1 MKMVSATMRV
11 SLGLICLVISV
22 WLVSYLLG
30 MFPDRLAERTEGR
43 VKLSENIALNC
54 SLFATRNDLPM
65 IEESLRKLLERNSD
79 VLSAGIRRPSG
90 ELLMFAGPHDT
101 QWKLKLLDKSTPDQM
116 RVPILEGQHL
126 WGNVELRFRDRPGED
141 TWVRR
146 YPMLGLGIFTNA
158 VTFILF
164 FIYLRGVLRHMDPTK
179 VIPRRVRQTLDSMA
193 GGLLVVDTEQR
204 ILLANQAFADTL
216 GVAVEET
223 LGRKASE
230 LPFVVDAAG
239 PPAGGYAWERAVAT
253 GEAQFGDIMSLQDKD
268 GQTRLLKV
276 SAAPVQGDDGR
287 LRGAMVSFDDVT
299 QLRAQQEELRGMLH
313 KLSLSRDEIERQ
325 NLELER
331 LASRDALTGCLN
343 RRAFFREFDRV
354 WNAADGSPRPVAC
367 VMVDLDHFKRIN
379 DVHGHQLGDFVLQRT
394 AELLREGRAESDT
407 VCRYGGEEFCLLL
420 PDMGI
425 EQAASVADR
434 IRRTIEA
441 TDFQGV
447 PVTASIGVSVRELG
461 AANANELID
470 QADKCLYVAKRH
482 GRNRVVRFDVAA
494 KQLTERSGNERGAA
508 AANPAGIAGDP
519 SIPFNAVAAL
529 LSALAYRDQATAD
542 HARRVAD
549 LCVGMSRRLMSAS
562 ESYTLE
568 VAALLHDIGKIGVP
582 DSILL
587 KPGKLTSDEWQVMD
601 SQHKI
606 GLEILAASFASP
618 ALSDII
624 RAYRA
629 WFGGDSRHPELPSG
643 AAIPLAARILAIADA
658 YDAITSRNAYRE
670 PMNRE
675 QAIAELRRC
684 AGRQFD
690 PELVEQFIA
699 TLDTGLPAAVASP
712 YDSSRIAH
720 IAARLEAATR
730 NDADIGSLVR
740 LTNELV
746 EVCQSAQRS
755 LLASKKIE

>member
-1 MKMVSATMRV
+1 MRMVSATTRV
-11 SLGLICLVISV
+11 TLGLICLVISV

-30 MFPDRLAERTEGR
+30 MFPDNLAERTEGR

-101 QWKLKLLDKSTPDQM
+101 QWTLKLLDKSNATQM

-126 WGNVELRFRDRPGED
+126 WGNVELRFRERPGEN
-141 TWVRR
+141 TWVRK
-146 YPMLGLGIFTNA
+146 YPLLGLGIFTNA

-164 FIYLRGVLRHMDPTK
+164 FLYLRGVLRHMDPTK

-193 GGLLVVDTEQR
+193 GGLLVLDTEQR

-216 GVAVEET
+216 GVPVEET
-223 LGRKASE
+223 LGRKVSD
-230 LPFVVDAAG
+230 LPFAIDKEG
-239 PPAGGYAWERAVAT
+239 PPAGGFAWERAIAT
-253 GEAQFGDIMSLQDKD
+253 GEAQFGDIMTLRDKD
-268 GQTRLLKV
+268 GQSRLLKV

-299 QLRAQQEELRGMLH
+299 QLRAQQEELRGMLQ
-313 KLSLSRDEIERQ
+313 KLSHSRDEIERQ

-354 WNAADGSPRPVAC
+354 WNTAGASARPVAC
-367 VMVDLDHFKRIN
+367 IMVDLDHFKRIN

-394 AELLREGRAESDT
+394 AEILRDGRAEADM

-425 EQAASVADR
+425 EQAAVVGDR
-434 IRRTIEA
+434 IRRAVEA

-461 AANANELID
+461 ASNANELID
-470 QADKCLYVAKRH
+470 QADKCLYVAKRQ
-482 GRNRVVRFDVAA
+482 GRNRVVRYDMAA
-494 KQLTERSGNERGAA
+494 KQLAERPATERGTASATPNGSV
-508 AANPAGIAGDP
+508 GDP

-549 LCVGMSRRLMSAS
+549 LCVGMSRRLMSSS

-606 GLEILAASFASP
+606 GLEILAASFSST

-629 WFGGDSRHPELPSG
+629 WYGGDARHPDLPSG
-643 AAIPLAARILAIADA
+643 TAIPLAARILAIADA
-658 YDAITSRNAYRE
+658 FDAITNRNPYRE
-670 PMNRE
+670 PMTRE
-675 QAIAELRRC
+675 QAIAELRRS

-699 TLDTGLPAAVASP
+699 SLDLGAPAVVASP
-712 YDSSRIAH
+712 YDSGRIAN

-730 NDADIGSLVR
+730 NDTDIGSLVR

-755 LLASKKIE
+755 LLTNKRNE

>member
-1 MKMVSATMRV
+1 MVSATTRV
-11 SLGLICLVISV
+11 TLGLICLVISV

-30 MFPDRLAERTEGR
+30 MFPDNLAERTDGR

-65 IEESLRKLLERNSD
+65 IEESLRKLLERNSE

-101 QWKLKLLDKSTPDQM
+101 QWTLKLLDKSTSTQM

-126 WGNVELRFRDRPGED
+126 WGNVELRFRERPGEN
-141 TWVRR
+141 TWVRK
-146 YPMLGLGIFTNA
+146 YPLLGLGIFANA

-164 FIYLRGVLRHMDPTK
+164 FIYLRGVLRHLDPTK

-193 GGLLVVDTEQR
+193 GGLLVLDTEQR

-216 GVAVEET
+216 GTAVEDV
-223 LGRKASE
+223 LGRKACD
-230 LPFVVDAAG
+230 LPFVLDKDG
-239 PPAGGYAWERAVAT
+239 PPAGGYAWERAVSA
-253 GEAQFGDIMSLQDKD
+253 GEAQFGDIMTLRDKD
-268 GQTRLLKV
+268 GQPRLLKV

-299 QLRAQQEELRGMLH
+299 QLRAQQEELRGMLQ
-313 KLSLSRDEIERQ
+313 KLSQSRDEIERQ

-331 LASRDALTGCLN
+331 LASRDSLTGCLN
-343 RRAFFREFDRV
+343 RRAFFHEFERV
-354 WNAADGSPRPVAC
+354 WNGAGGSARPVAC
-367 VMVDLDHFKRIN
+367 IMVDLDHFKRIN

-394 AELLREGRAESDT
+394 AQLLVEGRAEADV

-425 EQAASVADR
+425 EQAAGVADR

-441 TDFQGV
+441 TDYQGV

-461 AANANELID
+461 ATNANELID

-482 GRNRVVRFDVAA
+482 GRNRVVRYDVAA
-494 KQLTERSGNERGAA
+494 KQLAERPAAERDGASASSTGTA
-508 AANPAGIAGDP
+508 ADA

-562 ESYTLE
+562 ESYLLE
-568 VAALLHDIGKIGVP
+568 VAALLHDVGKIGVP

-606 GLEILAASFASP
+606 GLEILSASFAS
-618 ALSDII
+618 ATLTEII
-624 RAYRA
+624 RVYRA
-629 WFGGDSRHPELPSG
+629 WYGGDSRHPELPSG
-643 AAIPLAARILAIADA
+643 NAIPLAARILAIADA
-658 YDAITSRNAYRE
+658 YDAITNRNAYRE
-670 PMNRE
+670 AMTRE
-675 QAIAELRRC
+675 QAIAELRRN

-690 PELVEQFIA
+690 PELVEQFIDSLEVGAPAGTA
-699 TLDTGLPAAVASP
+699 TP
-712 YDSSRIAH
+712 YDSGRIAN

-730 NDADIGSLVR
+730 SDADIGSLVR

-755 LLASKKIE
+755 LLANRKGN

>member
-1 MKMVSATMRV
+1 MRMISATTRV
-11 SLGLICLVISV
+11 TLGLICLVISV

-30 MFPDRLAERTEGR
+30 MFPDNLAERTEGR

-65 IEESLRKLLERNSD
+65 IEESLRKLLERNTD

-101 QWKLKLLDKSTPDQM
+101 SWTLKLLDKSTATQM

-126 WGNVELRFRDRPGED
+126 WGNVELRFRDRPGEN
-141 TWVRR
+141 TWVRK
-146 YPMLGLGIFTNA
+146 YPLLGLGVFANA
-158 VTFILF
+158 ATFILF
-164 FIYLRGVLRHMDPTK
+164 FIYLRGVLRHLDPTK
-179 VIPRRVRQTLDSMA
+179 VIPRRVRQTIDSMA
-193 GGLLVVDTEQR
+193 GGLLVLDTEQR

-216 GVAVEET
+216 GTAVEET
-223 LGRKASE
+223 LGRKASD
-230 LPFVVDAAG
+230 LPFVLDKDG
-239 PPAGGYAWERAVAT
+239 PPPGGYAWERAVTT
-253 GEAQFGDIMSLQDKD
+253 GEAQFGDIMTLRDKD
-268 GQTRLLKV
+268 GQPRLLKV

-299 QLRAQQEELRGMLH
+299 QLRAQQEELRGMLQ
-313 KLSLSRDEIERQ
+313 KLSQSRDEIERQ

-331 LASRDALTGCLN
+331 LAARDALTGCLN

-354 WNAADGSPRPVAC
+354 WHSEGGTPRPVAC

-394 AELLREGRAESDT
+394 AELLREGRSETDV

-425 EQAASVADR
+425 EQAAVVADR

-482 GRNRVVRFDVAA
+482 GRNRVVRYDVAA
-494 KQLTERSGNERGAA
+494 KQLAERPANDREATAA
-508 AANPAGIAGDP
+508 GSTGSAGDP

-568 VAALLHDIGKIGVP
+568 VAALLHDVGKIGVP

-606 GLEILAASFASP
+606 GLEILTASFASP
-618 ALSDII
+618 ALTEII
-624 RAYRA
+624 RVYRA
-629 WFGGDSRHPELPSG
+629 WYGGDSRNPDLPSG
-643 AAIPLAARILAIADA
+643 PAIPLAARILAIADA
-658 YDAITSRNAYRE
+658 YDAITNRNAYRE
-670 PMNRE
+670 PMSRE
-675 QAIAELRRC
+675 QAIAELRRN

-690 PELVEQFIA
+690 PDLVDQFIDSLEITSPSAAA
-699 TLDTGLPAAVASP
+699 TP
-712 YDSSRIAH
+712 YDSSRIAN

-730 NDADIGSLVR
+730 SDADISSLVR

-755 LLASKKIE
+755 LLANKKG

>member
-1 MKMVSATMRV
+1 MRMISATTRV
-11 SLGLICLVISV
+11 TLGLICLVISV

-30 MFPDRLAERTEGR
+30 MFPDNLAERTEGR

-65 IEESLRKLLERNSD
+65 IEESLRKLLERNTD

-101 QWKLKLLDKSTPDQM
+101 SWTLKLLDKSTGTQM
-116 RVPILEGQHL
+116 RVPILEGQQL
-126 WGNVELRFRDRPGED
+126 WGNVELRFRDRPGEN
-141 TWVRR
+141 TWVRK
-146 YPMLGLGIFTNA
+146 YPLLGLGVFANA
-158 VTFILF
+158 ATFILF
-164 FIYLRGVLRHMDPTK
+164 FIYLRGVLRHLDPTK
-179 VIPRRVRQTLDSMA
+179 VIPRRVRQTIDSMA
-193 GGLLVVDTEQR
+193 GGLRVLDTDQR
-204 ILLANQAFADTL
+204 ILLAKQAFADTL
-216 GVAVEET
+216 GTAVEET
-223 LGRKASE
+223 LGRKASD
-230 LPFVVDAAG
+230 LPFVLDKDG
-239 PPAGGYAWERAVAT
+239 PPPGGYAWERAVTT
-253 GEAQFGDIMSLQDKD
+253 GEAQFGDIMTLRDKD
-268 GQTRLLKV
+268 GQPRLLKV

-299 QLRAQQEELRGMLH
+299 QLRAQQEELRGMLQ
-313 KLSLSRDEIERQ
+313 KLSQSRDEIERQ

-331 LASRDALTGCLN
+331 LAARDALTGCLN

-354 WNAADGSPRPVAC
+354 WQSAGGTPRPVAC

-394 AELLREGRAESDT
+394 AELLREGRGENDV

-425 EQAASVADR
+425 EQADVVADR
-434 IRRTIEA
+434 IRRTIET

-482 GRNRVVRFDVAA
+482 GRNRVVRYDVAA
-494 KQLTERSGNERGAA
+494 KQLAERPSNDREATGA
-508 AANPAGIAGDP
+508 NSTGTAGDP

-568 VAALLHDIGKIGVP
+568 VAALLHDVGKIGVP

-606 GLEILAASFASP
+606 GLEILTASFASP
-618 ALSDII
+618 ALTEII
-624 RAYRA
+624 RVYRA
-629 WFGGDSRHPELPSG
+629 WYGGDSRNPDLPSG
-643 AAIPLAARILAIADA
+643 PAIPLAARILAIADA
-658 YDAITSRNAYRE
+658 YDAITNRNAYRE
-670 PMNRE
+670 PMTRE
-675 QAIAELRRC
+675 QAIAELRRN

-690 PELVEQFIA
+690 PDLVDQFIDSLELNSPSAAA
-699 TLDTGLPAAVASP
+699 TP
-712 YDSSRIAH
+712 YDSSRIAN

-730 NDADIGSLVR
+730 SDADIGSLVR

-755 LLASKKIE
+755 LLANKKG